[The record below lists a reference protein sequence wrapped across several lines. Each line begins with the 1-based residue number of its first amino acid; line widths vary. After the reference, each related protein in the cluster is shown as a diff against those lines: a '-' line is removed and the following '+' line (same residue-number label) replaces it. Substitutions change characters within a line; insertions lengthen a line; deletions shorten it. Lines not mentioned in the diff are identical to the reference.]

1 MQNGLVL
8 GHIVIVVG
16 PGEVVGVLVVAFSEL
31 RLVSDY
37 LDLVPQLLYQDRN
50 SVCVIK
56 ALVLFNDALQ

>member
-37 LDLVPQLLYQDRN
+37 LDFVPQLLYQDRN